1 MREDDVIGGKAAINI
16 NNYIN
21 NDNSKNLGLVLG
33 DDDTVTNSLINQIT
47 SKNRNNNNNNNNNM
61 LLPILVGGNRS
72 PFLTTVI
79 DKVDSNF
86 YNNILFL

>member
-47 SKNRNNNNNNNNNM
+47 SKNRNNNNNNNNM

-86 YNNILFL
+86 YNNIFL